1 MGSIEAPKA
10 RQTCQ
15 GVLQEG
21 TAGVR
26 SVIDAKRLILQVIPC
41 GLKWQKRSRSSF
53 EYTSYDQAVAYQFT
67 GIERQRSSV

>member
-15 GVLQEG
+15 GALQEG

-26 SVIDAKRLILQVIPC
+26 SVIGAKRLILQVIPC
-41 GLKWQKRSRSSF
+41 GLRWQNRSRSSF
-53 EYTSYDQAVAYQFT
+53 
-67 GIERQRSSV
+67 